1 MIQILAEEPFGLLRR
16 AAGLATQIGAKRA
29 GLLAERVGSLTKA
42 GW

>member
-1 MIQILAEEPFGLLRR
+1 MIQIFAEEPYGLLGH
-16 AAGLATQIGAKRA
+16 AAGLATRIGAKRA